1 MDMQNDLISVIVPI
15 YQIDQYVGFCIES
28 LIRQSY
34 RNLEII
40 LVDDGSTDRCPELC
54 DLYAKKDSRIKV
66 IHKPNGGLVSA
77 RKAGVMAASGVYIGY
92 VDGDDWVE
100 PDFYEVMYEAA
111 VKAKADIV
119 CAGFSKDL
127 FNQHIRCSNQ
137 MLDGIYQK
145 QGLAA
150 LYQGM
155 LSYEQ
160 TFQVGIT
167 TYVWNKLFRT
177 DILKEVQATVDDR
190 ITIGEDAAVTY
201 PALLKSECV
210 YVCDN
215 CSYHYRQ
222 REGSMLKVHNR
233 FVDEITKIRYLYEN
247 MAAQFEMNEHSESL
261 MRQLTDF
268 ILSICIMRS
277 GGIVHEPFKKK
288 FENKRVVIVQ
298 AGTFGQVIY
307 DRLTSTNY
315 CEVVGWYDEDYW
327 EYRRCCMNVDSLTDI
342 SNRPF
347 DYVLIAKM
355 DQEEIERIRQA
366 LIRTGIAEEKI
377 LSVDYS
383 ILDRTK
389 LLQEYFDQAIP

>member
-1 MDMQNDLISVIVPI
+1 MQNDLISVIVPI
-15 YQIDQYVGFCIES
+15 YRIDQYVGYCIES
-28 LIRQSY
+28 LIRQTY
-34 RNLEII
+34 QNLEII

-77 RKAGVMAASGVYIGY
+77 RKAGVMAANGAYIGY

-100 PDFYEVMYEAA
+100 SDYYEVMHTAA
-111 VKAKADIV
+111 VRSKADVI

-127 FNQHIRCSNQ
+127 FDQHIRCGNRI
-137 MLDGIYQK
+137 LDGIYTG
-145 QGLAA
+145 QGLEN
-150 LYQGM
+150 LYKGM
-155 LSYEQ
+155 LSYEE

-167 TYVWNKLFRT
+167 TYVWNKLFRA
-177 DILKEVQATVDDR
+177 DIIKKVQAAVDDR

-201 PALLKSECV
+201 PALLNAKSV

-222 REGSMLKVHNR
+222 REGSMLKVHNQ
-233 FVDEITKIRYLYEN
+233 FANEITKIKYLYDN
-247 MAAQFEMNEHSESL
+247 MAEQFSTSIYKESL
-261 MRQLTDF
+261 MQQLTDF
-268 ILSICIMRS
+268 VLSICIMRS

-288 FENKRVVIVQ
+288 FEGKRVAIVQ

-307 DRLTSTNY
+307 DRLTAANY

-327 EYRRCCMNVDSLTDI
+327 EYRRCCMNVDPIDDITDQ
-342 SNRPF
+342 SF
-347 DYVLIAKM
+347 DYALIAKI
-355 DQEEIERIRQA
+355 DQEDIENIRQA
-366 LIRTGIAEEKI
+366 LIRAGIDKEKI

-383 ILDRTK
+383 ALDRDG
-389 LLQEYFDQAIP
+389 LLKEYLN